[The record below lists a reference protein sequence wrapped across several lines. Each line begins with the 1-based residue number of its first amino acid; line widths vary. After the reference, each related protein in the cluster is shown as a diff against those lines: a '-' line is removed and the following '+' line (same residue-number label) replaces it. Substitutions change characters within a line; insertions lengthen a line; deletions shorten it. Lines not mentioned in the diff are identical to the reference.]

1 LDNSAV
7 HPNPIQ
13 LWKNVNLKLKVTDLI
28 ANKEKTALI
37 KPENYVTAEIGL
49 LTLKILLN

>member
-1 LDNSAV
+1 
-7 HPNPIQ
+7 
-13 LWKNVNLKLKVTDLI
+13 LWKNGQRFEVESNYLI

-49 LTLKILLN
+49 LTLKILLRN